1 VEWDTLL
8 ESEDDPECER
18 VSEGDDD
25 RVNVRVAVHV
35 EEMEID
41 GVVVSD
47 NEKLLDAELDIVT
60 VELVEGVAEA
70 KKLVVRDEVNVAVNV
85 ILFES
90 DRVKE

>member
-8 ESEDDPECER
+8 ESEDDIECER

-25 RVNVRVAVHV
+25 RVNVRVAVHA

-41 GVVVSD
+41 GDLVLD
-47 NEKLLDAELDIVT
+47 EEKLLDAELDIVT
-60 VELVEGVAEA
+60 VELVEGVADA